1 MQPLE
6 FLAAVLPSSGVYC
19 AAEFTSPKKEHVFV
33 NDLQEI
39 LDAGQKFVDT
49 NRDAY
54 FALSSFKEAGS
65 RTAEN
70 ARLVKSLYMDLD
82 LGGEKAYADKKEA
95 IAAFENFMSTT
106 GMDAL
111 GQPFVISSGGGF
123 HVYWPLDEEVEIAQW
138 KPMAENFKR
147 LCRQENLVIDWNCT
161 ADAARVLRIPG
172 TFNYKKENPR
182 PVKIL
187 AEADRTFSLFA
198 LDSFIK
204 GKLKAPTYEA
214 STVNLPG
221 QRPKSPAN
229 ATTKKLIAESS
240 TYFKHILKKTQDGK
254 GCGQL
259 AYYVENATND
269 GMEPLWR
276 GMLSLAQKCDD
287 GAKAVVWLS
296 QLHPYEPERM
306 TQKLREIKGP
316 YPCLKLDSENPGICT
331 ECPHFGKITNPL
343 ALGRHIE
350 TDTQPKQIEL
360 TPAPTAP
367 VAPAPTVVQRPAPP
381 KGFSYGKGGAIFR
394 DTQMEDADG
403 QTVTKQVMVLPYSL
417 FVVNI
422 LQLDGEH
429 IVHMLALR
437 PEGSVEITLNQR
449 AVVSKD
455 ETLKTLAEQNILAAG
470 GWNDKNLFEYV
481 RSCVEE
487 ASLAQQAI
495 IVPTSYGWQENGSF
509 VYNERI
515 YSQSSIPRHVP
526 MRALANLNRVC
537 TPTGSI
543 QNWQRV
549 INMLTNKGLYEILSL
564 SLVGFGAPLMRF
576 TGYDGVTFH
585 IGSTESGTGK
595 SLTLELAA
603 SVWGHPTKYRVS
615 KSTSDVAMQQR
626 LGLLNSLPLISDEI
640 TNKNR
645 KDFEWIPGFIFDVS
659 EGQGKER
666 MESGANKER
675 ENTTYW
681 KSMALLSSNTHVMD
695 YLTGARKHSSEGEIR
710 RVLEQTMTDVIRWES
725 EEIAALQL
733 LKTNY
738 GVAGQL
744 YTQYLVD
751 NPEEVQKVMSSV
763 HEELKRKLSF
773 QDDERYWHAG
783 CTSLVAGA
791 VLADKAGVVRYP
803 IERIINVLR
812 NMVDKA
818 RELIDSNVRTAEDV
832 LNSYV
837 REFYGKFVV
846 VKALEGGLAASI
858 GETGL
863 IDQTITRSEIFGR
876 VEHGVTP
883 GHVDFYIEE
892 QLLKKH
898 CSDRSFGYSDFKKQ
912 LEAAYHVTYNKKDL
926 MAKTKGPPM
935 RVNAMKISRKIEED
949 TVSVEQA

>member
-33 NDLQEI
+33 NNLQEI

-106 GMDAL
+106 GMADL

-182 PVKIL
+182 SVKIL
-187 AEADRTFSLFA
+187 VEADRTFSLFA

-204 GKLKAPTYEA
+204 SKLKAPTYEA

-259 AYYVENATND
+259 AYYIENATND

-381 KGFSYGKGGAIFR
+381 KGFSYGKSGAIFR
-394 DTQMEDADG
+394 DTQIEDADG

-537 TPTGSI
+537 MPTGSI

-751 NPEEVQKVMSSV
+751 NPEEVQKVMASV
-763 HEELKRKLSF
+763 HTELKNKLSF

>member
-33 NDLQEI
+33 NNLQEI

-106 GMDAL
+106 GMDEL
-111 GQPFVISSGGGF
+111 GQPFVVSSGGGF

-182 PVKIL
+182 SVKIL
-187 AEADRTFSLFA
+187 VEADRTFSLFA

-204 GKLKAPTYEA
+204 SKLKAPTYEA

-259 AYYVENATND
+259 AYYIENATND

-537 TPTGSI
+537 MPTGSI

-763 HEELKRKLSF
+763 HEELKKKLSF

>member
-33 NDLQEI
+33 NNLQEI

-106 GMDAL
+106 GMDEL
-111 GQPFVISSGGGF
+111 GQPFVVSSGGGF

-182 PVKIL
+182 SVKIL
-187 AEADRTFSLFA
+187 VEADRTFSLFA

-204 GKLKAPTYEA
+204 SKLKAPTYEA

-259 AYYVENATND
+259 AYYIENATND

-751 NPEEVQKVMSSV
+751 NPEEVQKVMASV
-763 HEELKRKLSF
+763 HTELKNKLSF

>member
-33 NDLQEI
+33 NNLQEI

-111 GQPFVISSGGGF
+111 GQPFVVSSGGGF

-204 GKLKAPTYEA
+204 SKLKAPTYEA

-259 AYYVENATND
+259 AYYIENATND

-537 TPTGSI
+537 TPTGNI

-751 NPEEVQKVMSSV
+751 NPEEVQKVMASV
-763 HEELKRKLSF
+763 HTELKNKLSF

>member
-33 NDLQEI
+33 NNLQEI

-49 NRDAY
+49 NKDAY

-106 GMDAL
+106 GMDEL

-259 AYYVENATND
+259 AYYIENATND

-640 TNKNR
+640 TNKNC

-725 EEIAALQL
+725 EEIVALQL

-751 NPEEVQKVMSSV
+751 NPEEVQKVMASV

>member
-49 NRDAY
+49 NKDAY

>member
-33 NDLQEI
+33 NNLQEI

-106 GMDAL
+106 GMDEL
-111 GQPFVISSGGGF
+111 GQPFVVSSGGGF

-182 PVKIL
+182 SVKIL
-187 AEADRTFSLFA
+187 VEADRTFSLFA

-204 GKLKAPTYEA
+204 SKLKAPTYEA

-259 AYYVENATND
+259 AYYIENATND

-394 DTQMEDADG
+394 DTQVEDADG

-751 NPEEVQKVMSSV
+751 NPEEVQKVMASV
-763 HEELKRKLSF
+763 HTELKNKLSF

>member
-33 NDLQEI
+33 NNLQEI

-106 GMDAL
+106 GMADL

-515 YSQSSIPRHVP
+515 YSQSGIPRHVP

-645 KDFEWIPGFIFDVS
+645 KDFEWIPP
-659 EGQGKER
+659 
-666 MESGANKER
+666 
-675 ENTTYW
+675 
-681 KSMALLSSNTHVMD
+681 
-695 YLTGARKHSSEGEIR
+695 TGSQWPCYR
-710 RVLEQTMTDVIRWES
+710 
-725 EEIAALQL
+725 
-733 LKTNY
+733 
-738 GVAGQL
+738 
-744 YTQYLVD
+744 
-751 NPEEVQKVMSSV
+751 P
-763 HEELKRKLSF
+763 
-773 QDDERYWHAG
+773 
-783 CTSLVAGA
+783 
-791 VLADKAGVVRYP
+791 
-803 IERIINVLR
+803 
-812 NMVDKA
+812 
-818 RELIDSNVRTAEDV
+818 
-832 LNSYV
+832 
-837 REFYGKFVV
+837 
-846 VKALEGGLAASI
+846 
-858 GETGL
+858 
-863 IDQTITRSEIFGR
+863 
-876 VEHGVTP
+876 TP
-883 GHVDFYIEE
+883 
-892 QLLKKH
+892 
-898 CSDRSFGYSDFKKQ
+898 
-912 LEAAYHVTYNKKDL
+912 T
-926 MAKTKGPPM
+926 
-935 RVNAMKISRKIEED
+935 
-949 TVSVEQA
+949 

>member
-1 MQPLE
+1 
-6 FLAAVLPSSGVYC
+6 
-19 AAEFTSPKKEHVFV
+19 
-33 NDLQEI
+33 
-39 LDAGQKFVDT
+39 
-49 NRDAY
+49 
-54 FALSSFKEAGS
+54 
-65 RTAEN
+65 
-70 ARLVKSLYMDLD
+70 
-82 LGGEKAYADKKEA
+82 
-95 IAAFENFMSTT
+95 
-106 GMDAL
+106 
-111 GQPFVISSGGGF
+111 
-123 HVYWPLDEEVEIAQW
+123 
-138 KPMAENFKR
+138 
-147 LCRQENLVIDWNCT
+147 
-161 ADAARVLRIPG
+161 
-172 TFNYKKENPR
+172 
-182 PVKIL
+182 
-187 AEADRTFSLFA
+187 
-198 LDSFIK
+198 
-204 GKLKAPTYEA
+204 
-214 STVNLPG
+214 
-221 QRPKSPAN
+221 
-229 ATTKKLIAESS
+229 
-240 TYFKHILKKTQDGK
+240 
-254 GCGQL
+254 
-259 AYYVENATND
+259 
-269 GMEPLWR
+269 
-276 GMLSLAQKCDD
+276 
-287 GAKAVVWLS
+287 
-296 QLHPYEPERM
+296 
-306 TQKLREIKGP
+306 
-316 YPCLKLDSENPGICT
+316 
-331 ECPHFGKITNPL
+331 
-343 ALGRHIE
+343 
-350 TDTQPKQIEL
+350 
-360 TPAPTAP
+360 
-367 VAPAPTVVQRPAPP
+367 
-381 KGFSYGKGGAIFR
+381 
-394 DTQMEDADG
+394 
-403 QTVTKQVMVLPYSL
+403 
-417 FVVNI
+417 
-422 LQLDGEH
+422 
-429 IVHMLALR
+429 
-437 PEGSVEITLNQR
+437 
-449 AVVSKD
+449 
-455 ETLKTLAEQNILAAG
+455 
-470 GWNDKNLFEYV
+470 
-481 RSCVEE
+481 
-487 ASLAQQAI
+487 
-495 IVPTSYGWQENGSF
+495 
-509 VYNERI
+509 
-515 YSQSSIPRHVP
+515 
-526 MRALANLNRVC
+526 
-537 TPTGSI
+537 
-543 QNWQRV
+543 
-549 INMLTNKGLYEILSL
+549 
-564 SLVGFGAPLMRF
+564 LMRF

-751 NPEEVQKVMSSV
+751 NPEEVQKVMASV
-763 HEELKRKLSF
+763 HEELKKKLSF

>member
-33 NDLQEI
+33 NNLQEI

-106 GMDAL
+106 GMDEL
-111 GQPFVISSGGGF
+111 GQPFVVSSGGGF

-204 GKLKAPTYEA
+204 SKLKAPTYEA

-259 AYYVENATND
+259 AYYIENATND

-495 IVPTSYGWQENGSF
+495 IVPTSYGWQENNSF

-515 YSQSSIPRHVP
+515 YSQSSIARHVP

-751 NPEEVQKVMSSV
+751 NPEEVQKVMASV
-763 HEELKRKLSF
+763 HTELKNKLSF

-858 GETGL
+858 GEAGL

>member
-33 NDLQEI
+33 NNLQEI

-106 GMDAL
+106 GMADL

-182 PVKIL
+182 SVKIL

-204 GKLKAPTYEA
+204 SKLKAPTYEA

-259 AYYVENATND
+259 AYYIENATND

-287 GAKAVVWLS
+287 GSKAVVWLS

-537 TPTGSI
+537 MPTGSI

-751 NPEEVQKVMSSV
+751 NPEEVQKVMASV
-763 HEELKRKLSF
+763 HTELKNKLSF

-858 GETGL
+858 GEAGL

>member
-33 NDLQEI
+33 NNLQEI

-182 PVKIL
+182 SVKIL

-204 GKLKAPTYEA
+204 SKLKAPTYEA

-259 AYYVENATND
+259 AYYIENATND

-495 IVPTSYGWQENGSF
+495 IVPTSYGWQENNSF

-751 NPEEVQKVMSSV
+751 NPEEVQKVMASV
-763 HEELKRKLSF
+763 HTELKNKLSF

>member
-33 NDLQEI
+33 NNLQEI

-106 GMDAL
+106 GMDEL
-111 GQPFVISSGGGF
+111 GQPFVVSSGGGF

-204 GKLKAPTYEA
+204 SKLKAPTYEA

-259 AYYVENATND
+259 AYYIENATND

-751 NPEEVQKVMSSV
+751 NPEEVQKVMASV
-763 HEELKRKLSF
+763 HTELKNKLSF

>member
-33 NDLQEI
+33 NNLQEI

-106 GMDAL
+106 GMDTL
-111 GQPFVISSGGGF
+111 GQPFVVSSGGGF

-182 PVKIL
+182 SVKIL
-187 AEADRTFSLFA
+187 VEADRTFSLFA

-204 GKLKAPTYEA
+204 SKLKAPTYEA

-259 AYYVENATND
+259 AYYIENATND

-751 NPEEVQKVMSSV
+751 NPEEVQKVMASV
-763 HEELKRKLSF
+763 HTELKNKLSF

>member
-33 NDLQEI
+33 NNLQEI

-106 GMDAL
+106 GMDEL
-111 GQPFVISSGGGF
+111 GQPFVVSSGGGF

-182 PVKIL
+182 SVKIL
-187 AEADRTFSLFA
+187 VEADRTFSLFA

-204 GKLKAPTYEA
+204 SKLKAPTYEA

-259 AYYVENATND
+259 AYYIENATND

-537 TPTGSI
+537 MPTGSI

-751 NPEEVQKVMSSV
+751 NPEEVQKVMASV
-763 HEELKRKLSF
+763 HTELKNKLSF

>member
-33 NDLQEI
+33 NNLQEI

-106 GMDAL
+106 GMADL

-182 PVKIL
+182 SVKIL

-204 GKLKAPTYEA
+204 SKLKAPTYEA

-259 AYYVENATND
+259 AYYIENATND

-495 IVPTSYGWQENGSF
+495 IVPTSYGWQENNSF

-751 NPEEVQKVMSSV
+751 NPEEVQKVMASV
-763 HEELKRKLSF
+763 HTELKNKLSF

>member
-33 NDLQEI
+33 NNLQEI

-187 AEADRTFSLFA
+187 VEADRTFSLFA

-259 AYYVENATND
+259 AYYIENATND

-537 TPTGSI
+537 TPTGNI

-751 NPEEVQKVMSSV
+751 NPEEVQKVMASV
-763 HEELKRKLSF
+763 HTELKNKLSF

>member
-33 NDLQEI
+33 NNLQEI

-95 IAAFENFMSTT
+95 IAAFEKFMSTT
-106 GMDAL
+106 GMDEL
-111 GQPFVISSGGGF
+111 GQPFVVSSGGGF

-172 TFNYKKENPR
+172 TFNYKKENSR
-182 PVKIL
+182 SVKIL
-187 AEADRTFSLFA
+187 VEADRTFSLFA

-204 GKLKAPTYEA
+204 SKLKAPTYEA

-259 AYYVENATND
+259 AYYIENATND

-537 TPTGSI
+537 TPTGNI

-751 NPEEVQKVMSSV
+751 NPEEVQKVMASV
-763 HEELKRKLSF
+763 HTELKNKLSF